1 MRADNPNQLAEGD
14 LQQLEQ
20 KVDSLIR
27 TCSELLQENHS
38 LKNQQE
44 QLMSE
49 RATLIEKTESAR
61 TRVEAIISRLK
72 SLETGS

>member
-20 KVDSLIR
+20 RVDSLIR

-38 LKNQQE
+38 LKSQQE
-44 QLMSE
+44 HLMSE

>member
-1 MRADNPNQLAEGD
+1 MSANNRNQLAEGD

-27 TCSELLQENHS
+27 ACSELLQENRS

-44 QLMSE
+44 HLMSE

>member
-1 MRADNPNQLAEGD
+1 MRADNTNQLAEGD

>member
-1 MRADNPNQLAEGD
+1 MRADNTHQLAEGD

>member
-1 MRADNPNQLAEGD
+1 MSADNRNQLAEGD

-27 TCSELLQENHS
+27 TCSKLLQENHS
-38 LKNQQE
+38 LKSQQE
-44 QLMSE
+44 HLMSE